1 MLRLRE
7 TQPSAQRSG
16 SPGWQRSEGRGSA
29 PFSRRSELSRRRD
42 GSNGIF
48 RSLGSRRRSARR
60 HPLRPPKNR
69 YRSTRSRTTAT
80 CPGAAAEHDVGRP
93 YERNDS
99 GRGSTPRGAAEH
111 RRGRRIAVWA
121 VGGFAIPGGLTLPE
135 AVHSRRGTTIGGADA
150 RADAPSR
157 VRGHAASE
165 AASLTAGASGSGR
178 PARAGQARDVA
189 WQSGGIV
196 QAATDARRTTPP
208 RTCSTAGTPAWVA
221 CITSALIQTRP
232 G

>member
-42 GSNGIF
+42 GSNGLF

-80 CPGAAAEHDVGRP
+80 SPGAAAEHDVGRP
-93 YERNDS
+93 YERNDP
-99 GRGSTPRGAAEH
+99 GGGSTPRGAASIVAAGVSLGE
-111 RRGRRIAVWA
+111 RLAG
-121 VGGFAIPGGLTLPE
+121 
-135 AVHSRRGTTIGGADA
+135 SR
-150 RADAPSR
+150 SR
-157 VRGHAASE
+157 
-165 AASLTAGASGSGR
+165 
-178 PARAGQARDVA
+178 
-189 WQSGGIV
+189 
-196 QAATDARRTTPP
+196 
-208 RTCSTAGTPAWVA
+208 AGTPSRRRYVRVAVRPSVAPMHERMPRAGSEVLQPPSPRAWRREPQGQVA
-221 CITSALIQTRP
+221 RPERINPATLGGDRAESFKRLRTREGP
-232 G
+232 RRPEHVRLRRCLHG